1 MTPLRAA
8 VRGAIAG
15 ALGTAAMDA
24 LWYCR
29 YRRGGGK
36 SSFAD
41 WETSAGLEGWED
53 APAPAKFGRLVVQ
66 RTLHRDLPPQCARLV
81 NNAVHWSTGVG
92 WGAVFGMVEGTIVRG
107 RAWHGVPFGAAV
119 WLQSYAVLAPL
130 KLYKPIWEYDAA
142 TLGRDLSAHLVY
154 GTTTAATINWLFRSR
169 DSRTAKPPLLGRLG
183 SMLDGEPWRHLSCGR
198 AGSTS
203 SSNKRSTRMSV
214 LTPSTPFAVS
224 TGRVT

>member
-24 LWYCR
+24 LWYFR

-41 WETSAGLEGWED
+41 WETSAGLEGWEH

-66 RTLHRDLPPQCARLV
+66 RTLHRDLPPHCARLM

-169 DSRTAKPPLLGRLG
+169 DSRTAKPTLGAARINAR
-183 SMLDGEPWRHLSCGR
+183 W
-198 AGSTS
+198 
-203 SSNKRSTRMSV
+203 
-214 LTPSTPFAVS
+214 
-224 TGRVT
+224 